1 MKTATVLFGE
11 QLPKG
16 TTTAACDL
24 MLGCDALLIVGTSL
38 NVFPAAKY
46 PGLVRGL
53 ISPASLTNS
62 GLPSMMTSARNGPP
76 ANVRAGPPA
85 PIVEVNA
92 MASTSPALP
101 DVMITGRAGEW
112 LPKLAARLIAQS
124 GARPPSTPT
133 QGAVASSAV
142 RRDDEGGGV
151 DASSVTVKAVAHAA
165 DEASAEESTRRA
177 AVVERKRR
185 VLARMAGV
193 DEASL
198 VAKLATLS

>member
-1 MKTATVLFGE
+1 
-11 QLPKG
+11 
-16 TTTAACDL
+16 
-24 MLGCDALLIVGTSL
+24 
-38 NVFPAAKY
+38 
-46 PGLVRGL
+46 
-53 ISPASLTNS
+53 
-62 GLPSMMTSARNGPP
+62 
-76 ANVRAGPPA
+76 
-85 PIVEVNA
+85 

-124 GARPPSTPT
+124 GAGPPSTPT